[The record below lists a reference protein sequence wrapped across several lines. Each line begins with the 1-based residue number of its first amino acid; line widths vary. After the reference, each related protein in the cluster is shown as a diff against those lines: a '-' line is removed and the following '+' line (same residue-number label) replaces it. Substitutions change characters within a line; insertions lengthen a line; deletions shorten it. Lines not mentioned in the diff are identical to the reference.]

1 MLITSNDSSIHISID
16 ASFRSLCPNFYGA
29 AICAEVVNSPS
40 SPALWE
46 EIAQY
51 EQQICDQFTT
61 ETIKDRSGIAATRL
75 AYKAFGKD
83 PSRYRPACEQLA
95 RRVLQGKG
103 LYKVNT
109 IVDLVNLVS
118 LASGYS
124 TAALDADKI
133 SGTQITL
140 GIGGANEPY
149 EAIGRGT
156 LNIEHLPAYRDELGA
171 FATPTSDSTRTMTS
185 LNTTRLLVIING
197 YDGDHEAVK
206 RASQLTI
213 DLLEKYAHATKYEAT
228 FYEHKS
234 SPIPHSFCTTIR
246 HPNRNQ
252 GNSNV

>member
-1 MLITSNDSSIHISID
+1 MLITSNDSSFHISID
-16 ASFRSLCPNFYGA
+16 SSFRSLCPNFYGA
-29 AICAEVVNSPS
+29 AICAEVENTPS

-51 EQQICDQFTT
+51 EQQLRNQFTT
-61 ETIKDRSGIAATRL
+61 ETIKERSGIAATRL

-109 IVDLVNLVS
+109 IVDIVNLVS

-124 TAALDADKI
+124 TAALDADQI

-140 GIGGANEPY
+140 GVGGANEPY

-185 LNTTRLLVIING
+185 LDTTHLLVIING

-213 DLLEKYAHATKYEAT
+213 DLLEKYAHATLRKT
-228 FYEHKS
+228 IFYEYRMT
-234 SPIPHSFCTTIR
+234 PIPHNFSTGKLYPCENLR
-246 HPNRNQ
+246 Q
-252 GNSNV
+252 SNV